1 LGYAFISKPRDVIVE
16 GMIEMPKVVQITRTV
31 QRSLQRHRF
40 INEAWVRQIILDMP
54 MERRR
59 YINEEEFIIQT
70 LRRKDKK
77 TVKVSLWV
85 HDYGWRFLVYKVH
98 VEPSY

>member
-1 LGYAFISKPRDVIVE
+1 MVRNMVE
-16 GMIEMPKVVQITRTV
+16 MQKVVQTTRAV
-31 QRSLQRHRF
+31 QRRLQRHRF
-40 INEAWVRQIILDMP
+40 INEVWVRQIVMDMP

-70 LRRKDKK
+70 LRRTDGKL
-77 TVKVSLWV
+77 VKVSLWV

-98 VEPSY
+98 VEPSR